1 MHLKATLRN
10 LLTWL
15 IVSPNIVKT
24 RYDECLLTPLL
35 YARHCWAASLVTSH
49 LPTQLTIYKS
59 LLPHSAA
66 IPHTNTSFIQMQI
79 NFWNIY
85 VDIYNICT
93 LHTLHSTPTF
103 SISIRRRCTIVV
115 EYKPFWNLESLLL
128 YLSWSTSWIIICKEQ
143 RGGRI
148 SVTVLVMV
156 MLNHSDQGGAAGGWW
171 RVPLG
176 NCSLVSLVNWRCL
189 APAVTAAT

>member
-15 IVSPNIVKT
+15 IVSVSEYCEN
-24 RYDECLLTPLL
+24 YHECLLTPLL

-128 YLSWSTSWIIICKEQ
+128 YLIMNYHLQGAARS
-143 RGGRI
+143 RI

-156 MLNHSDQGGAAGGWW
+156 MLNHSDQGGAAGGWR

>member
-1 MHLKATLRN
+1 MNVCWHLYCMCGIAGLPPSLPPTSRHNSLFTNHSSR
-10 LLTWL
+10 
-15 IVSPNIVKT
+15 IPQQ
-24 RYDECLLTPLL
+24 YHTP
-35 YARHCWAASLVTSH
+35 T
-49 LPTQLTIYKS
+49 
-59 LLPHSAA
+59 
-66 IPHTNTSFIQMQI
+66 HTKTSFIQMQI

-128 YLSWSTSWIIICKEQ
+128 YLIMNYHLQGAARS
-143 RGGRI
+143 RI

-156 MLNHSDQGGAAGGWW
+156 MLNHSDQGGAAGGWR

>member
-1 MHLKATLRN
+1 MNVCWHLYCMRGIAGLPPSLPPTSRHNSLFTNHSSR
-10 LLTWL
+10 
-15 IVSPNIVKT
+15 IPQQ
-24 RYDECLLTPLL
+24 YHTPTHHS
-35 YARHCWAASLVTSH
+35 YKCRSTSE
-49 LPTQLTIYKS
+49 TFMSIY
-59 LLPHSAA
+59 
-66 IPHTNTSFIQMQI
+66 
-79 NFWNIY
+79 
-85 VDIYNICT
+85 ICT

-128 YLSWSTSWIIICKEQ
+128 YLIMNYHLQGAARS
-143 RGGRI
+143 RI

-156 MLNHSDQGGAAGGWW
+156 MLNHSDQGGAAGGWR